1 MSSVKQWLALVLMA
15 MILAACAPAE
25 TGDDSR
31 TVGPDATEEMEERT
45 ATPNETAVPVEPAM
59 TDSPAPTP
67 TLTRPTVE
75 IAPETTTKPAPPEEI
90 YPMPDDATAVP
101 PDDPRALALIDKATT
116 DLAQRTG
123 VPEEEIVLAEFRYV
137 TWPNTSLGCPEPGM
151 AYADMLVDGYLIMLR
166 AGLGVYSYH
175 GAVDSS
181 PFLCER
187 TTKIVPPPARSLDS

>member
-1 MSSVKQWLALVLMA
+1 
-15 MILAACAPAE
+15 
-25 TGDDSR
+25 
-31 TVGPDATEEMEERT
+31 
-45 ATPNETAVPVEPAM
+45 
-59 TDSPAPTP
+59 
-67 TLTRPTVE
+67 
-75 IAPETTTKPAPPEEI
+75 
-90 YPMPDDATAVP
+90 MPDDATAVP